1 MGEGRDRD
9 RPDGAADGAGPLSRL
24 IAELAATP
32 GGDALAAWEEA
43 LRPGDRL
50 DRFEI
55 RRAIGQGGF
64 GAVYEAWDPELGRAV
79 AVKTLRPGRS
89 RGELG
94 ASWIRREAEA
104 IARLSDPGIVTIHDV
119 CNCAQ
124 GPYLVLE
131 LLEGRTLH
139 DRLREGPM
147 DRAEAVRVAEA
158 MARALAHA
166 HRRGV
171 LHRDLKP
178 GNVFLCHD
186 GTVKLLDFGL
196 AHLLGGPDDAGGG
209 TPAYMAPEQ
218 ARGGPV
224 DARADVY
231 AAGKV
236 LGEMLGDRPPPWL
249 ARAVEAAT
257 AVDPAGRPGDGA
269 AWRAML
275 ASAERTARRR
285 RRAWQVSLVVAG

>member
-1 MGEGRDRD
+1 MAGGRDRGD
-9 RPDGAADGAGPLSRL
+9 PDGAGAEAGPLSRL
-24 IAELAATP
+24 IAELAAAP
-32 GGDALAAWEEA
+32 ADEAVAAWEEA

-131 LLEGRTLH
+131 LLEG
-139 DRLREGPM
+139 
-147 DRAEAVRVAEA
+147 
-158 MARALAHA
+158 AR
-166 HRRGV
+166 
-171 LHRDLKP
+171 
-178 GNVFLCHD
+178 
-186 GTVKLLDFGL
+186 
-196 AHLLGGPDDAGGG
+196 
-209 TPAYMAPEQ
+209 
-218 ARGGPV
+218 
-224 DARADVY
+224 
-231 AAGKV
+231 
-236 LGEMLGDRPPPWL
+236 
-249 ARAVEAAT
+249 
-257 AVDPAGRPGDGA
+257 
-269 AWRAML
+269 
-275 ASAERTARRR
+275 
-285 RRAWQVSLVVAG
+285 